1 MKKTMI
7 KGLAILL
14 IVCQLAACPALAA
27 GSVAYGEKNEEIVTM
42 QKRLKEL
49 GYFAGECTGFFGEF
63 TKTAIEN
70 FQKANGLVV
79 NGEADVETLAA
90 MEKDNAVT
98 KKQYIENSQKGES
111 IEITLQTG
119 DTGKNVRKLQEY
131 LIRLG
136 YLKQVITETYDA
148 GTEYAVRFF
157 QLVNRL
163 KVTGVADPGTLNRLT
178 SSSAISAEGYEEK
191 YRLKF
196 GDQGSDVKTLQRYLK
211 ELGYFSGDNTAQFG
225 KKTQEAVLMFQRFN
239 GLEETGECDLTM
251 RLMLLA
257 GQCVSRYMA
266 DQAEAEKELKK
277 DDDCE
282 AVQLLK
288 RQLAELGFYSGETTG
303 TTFTDALEAAVK
315 LFQTANGLTATGIA
329 DADTRRMINA
339 GDCVDMSAYTDAMSA
354 CALRQGDKGY
364 AVQLLQ
370 ARLKALGYYD
380 GKVSGEYDKAT
391 VTAVTFFQRGHE
403 LEETGEADEETRAR
417 MNASDALS
425 YEVARS
431 RYFERKEA
439 QKNED
444 KLNRLCER
452 AIACVGSV
460 YEAGKA
466 GPTSY
471 GNAGMVY
478 ACFKEIDITLEPTIS
493 LQLEYAKKQKGWN
506 ESVRQVKV
514 GQQVFLKKGQT
525 VLTGIY
531 VGDSVFIYASPVEEK
546 VIAVRSVMST
556 GKYEFIGSISY
567 F

>member
-1 MKKTMI
+1 
-7 KGLAILL
+7 
-14 IVCQLAACPALAA
+14 
-27 GSVAYGEKNEEIVTM
+27 
-42 QKRLKEL
+42 
-49 GYFAGECTGFFGEF
+49 
-63 TKTAIEN
+63 
-70 FQKANGLVV
+70 
-79 NGEADVETLAA
+79 
-90 MEKDNAVT
+90 
-98 KKQYIENSQKGES
+98 
-111 IEITLQTG
+111 
-119 DTGKNVRKLQEY
+119 
-131 LIRLG
+131 
-136 YLKQVITETYDA
+136 
-148 GTEYAVRFF
+148 
-157 QLVNRL
+157 
-163 KVTGVADPGTLNRLT
+163 
-178 SSSAISAEGYEEK
+178 
-191 YRLKF
+191 
-196 GDQGSDVKTLQRYLK
+196 
-211 ELGYFSGDNTAQFG
+211 
-225 KKTQEAVLMFQRFN
+225 
-239 GLEETGECDLTM
+239 
-251 RLMLLA
+251 
-257 GQCVSRYMA
+257 
-266 DQAEAEKELKK
+266 
-277 DDDCE
+277 
-282 AVQLLK
+282 
-288 RQLAELGFYSGETTG
+288 
-303 TTFTDALEAAVK
+303 
-315 LFQTANGLTATGIA
+315 
-329 DADTRRMINA
+329 
-339 GDCVDMSAYTDAMSA
+339 
-354 CALRQGDKGY
+354 
-364 AVQLLQ
+364 
-370 ARLKALGYYD
+370 
-380 GKVSGEYDKAT
+380 
-391 VTAVTFFQRGHE
+391 
-403 LEETGEADEETRAR
+403 

>member
-1 MKKTMI
+1 MRKTLI
-7 KGLAILL
+7 KGLAIVL
-14 IVCQLAACPALAA
+14 IVCQLVSCPALAA
-27 GSVAYGEKNEEIVTM
+27 ETVSYGEKNEEIVTM

-79 NGEADVETLAA
+79 NGEADGETLAA
-90 MEKDNAVT
+90 MEKDNAIT
-98 KKQYIENSQKGES
+98 KKQYIESTQKGEM
-111 IEITLQTG
+111 IEITLQAG

-163 KVTGVADPGTLNRLT
+163 KVTGKADPETLNRLT

-191 YRLKF
+191 YLLKF

-225 KKTQEAVLMFQRFN
+225 KKTQEAVIQFQRFN

-303 TTFTDALEAAVK
+303 TTFTDALETAVK
-315 LFQTANGLTATGIA
+315 LFQTANDLKVTGIA
-329 DADTRRMINA
+329 DAETRRMINA
-339 GDCVDMSAYTDAMSA
+339 GECVDMVAYTNAMSA
-354 CALRQGDKGY
+354 CALHQGDKGY

-391 VTAVTFFQRGHE
+391 ATAVTYFQRGHE

-417 MNASDALS
+417 MNSSDALS
-425 YEVARS
+425 FEVARS
-431 RYFERKEA
+431 RYYERKEA
-439 QKNED
+439 EENED
-444 KLNRLCER
+444 RLNKLCER

>member
-1 MKKTMI
+1 MKKTLI
-7 KGLAILL
+7 KGLAIVL
-14 IVCQLAACPALAA
+14 IICQLTIGSALADA
-27 GSVAYGEKNEEIVTM
+27 SVSYGEKNEQIVALQT
-42 QKRLKEL
+42 RLKEL

-79 NGEADVETLAA
+79 NGEADMETVAA
-90 MEKDNAVT
+90 LEDDNAVT
-98 KKQYIENSQKGES
+98 KKQYIENCQKGEA
-111 IEITLQTG
+111 IEITLQPG

-136 YLKQVITETYDA
+136 YLKQVITEVYDD

-157 QLVNRL
+157 QLVNRI
-163 KVTGVADPGTLNRLT
+163 KVTGIADPETLNRLT

-191 YRLKF
+191 YLLKF

-225 KKTQEAVLMFQRFN
+225 KKTQEAVILFQRFN

-257 GQCVSRYMA
+257 GECVSRYTA

-288 RQLAELGFYSGETTG
+288 RQLTELGFYGEETTG
-303 TTFTDALEAAVK
+303 TLFTDALETAVK
-315 LFQTANGLTATGIA
+315 LFQTANDLNATGIA
-329 DADTRRMINA
+329 DVDTRRLLNA
-339 GDCVDMSAYTDAMSA
+339 GECVDMAAYTDAMSA
-354 CALRQGDKGY
+354 CALCQGDEGY

-391 VTAVTFFQRGHE
+391 ATAVTYFQRGHE
-403 LEETGEADEETRAR
+403 IEETGEADEETRAL
-417 MNASDALS
+417 MNSSDALS
-425 YEVARS
+425 FEVARS
-431 RYFERKEA
+431 RYYERKEA
-439 QKNED
+439 EKNED

-506 ESVRQVKV
+506 KSVRQVKV

-525 VLTGIY
+525 ILTGIY
-531 VGDSVFIYASPVEEK
+531 VGDSVFIYASNVEGK